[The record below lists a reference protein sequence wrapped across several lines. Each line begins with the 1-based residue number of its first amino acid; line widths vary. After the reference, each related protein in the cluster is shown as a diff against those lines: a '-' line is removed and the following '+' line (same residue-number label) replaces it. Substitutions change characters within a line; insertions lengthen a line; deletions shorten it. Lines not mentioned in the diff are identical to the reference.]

1 MSMELD
7 ALPFPQ
13 GIFVFPPV
21 HCHSKV
27 SGGRHSH
34 AYLGTLEELFPGHS
48 RIVTWATTC
57 QHQSNRT
64 SVTARKGWHAR
75 FGASVLSRV
84 FAITSETEPDDSL
97 LFGPMP
103 HVCMG
108 KRNVN

>member
-1 MSMELD
+1 MELD
-7 ALPFPQ
+7 ALPLLQ
-13 GIFVFPPV
+13 GIFVFPSV
-21 HCHSKV
+21 QCDFKV

-84 FAITSETEPDDSL
+84 FAITSKTEPDASP
-97 LFGPMP
+97 FYSA
-103 HVCMG
+103 
-108 KRNVN
+108 